1 MERIKRNQ
9 ERLKALGLQ
18 GQNGEGVLGGKKK
31 KTSQN
36 NKKNTR
42 RSSAPLPRRSSL
54 SRSTKKEITYT
65 DAPPSIRQLL
75 AGSGVSARLPKQKS
89 ESNRSGRKPH
99 GQRMDRVIY
108 DEFRRMKSMRRELLK
123 QAKRHVRAAER
134 HERYWSKQV
143 ARLNRRKFPS
153 NSNASVSHLHKQ
165 HERERAI
172 MGCTAIALLKELDKR
187 QGELREI
194 VDAHDKKEQVRNII
208 VFVEFE
214 FIIWNLFH

>member
-1 MERIKRNQ
+1 M
-9 ERLKALGLQ
+9 
-18 GQNGEGVLGGKKK
+18 GGKKK
-31 KTSQN
+31 QKAPS
-36 NKKNTR
+36 KKSSR
-42 RSSAPLPRRSSL
+42 RASAPLPRRSSL

-75 AGSGVSARLPKQKS
+75 AGSGVSARLPKSKEKS
-89 ESNRSGRKPH
+89 STNRSGRKPH